1 MSPQLQ
7 PLLSVVIPNWNGA
20 AYLER
25 CLQSLQRQEYPSR
38 EILVVDN
45 GSTDASLEITER
57 IAPDAI
63 VIRHERNQGFAA
75 AVNAGIRAAGGE
87 WIAVLNNDTE
97 AAPSWLAEW
106 ACGIERHPEAAFFA
120 CRILDMKTRSQ
131 VYSAGD
137 CFLRTGIGY
146 RRGQDQP
153 DCAEY
158 GAERETFSA
167 CACAALYRKS
177 VLHELQGF
185 DSRFFAYLEDV
196 DIGLRLRAAGYKG
209 FYLPSAL
216 IYHHGSATAGGEF
229 SALSVRL
236 RTRNAVLVLLKSL
249 PASILWRCAP
259 MIASAQL
266 SWMARALAH
275 ARLLSYLRG
284 LAGVVPL
291 IPHALAERRR
301 QQSLW
306 HKNSSRM
313 WQDILNSEALARE
326 DYQRTGVNPPSA
338 FLKWYFRKFA
348 R

>member
-1 MSPQLQ
+1 MTPKPAISI
-7 PLLSVVIPNWNGA
+7 VIPNWNGA

-25 CLQSLQRQEYPSR
+25 CLQSLLLQDYPRR

-45 GSTDASLEITER
+45 GSTDSSVELIER
-57 IAPDAI
+57 IAPHAI
-63 VIRHERNQGFAA
+63 VIRHERNEGFAT
-75 AVNAGIRAAGGE
+75 AVNAGVRAAGGE

-97 AAPSWLAEW
+97 AAPSWLAEC
-106 ACGIERHPEAAFFA
+106 ACGIERHPEASFFA

-158 GAERETFSA
+158 GTERETFSA

-185 DSRFFAYLEDV
+185 DGRFFAYLEDV
-196 DIGLRLRAAGYKG
+196 DLGLRLRAAGHRG

-216 IYHHGSATAGGEF
+216 IYHRGSATAGGEF

-236 RTRNAVLVLLKSL
+236 RTRNAILLPLKSL

-259 MIASAQL
+259 MIAAAQL

-284 LAGVVPL
+284 LAGAVPL

-301 QQSLW
+301 QRPVW
-306 HKNSSRM
+306 RKNSVGM
-313 WQDILNSEALARE
+313 WRDILNSEATARD
-326 DYQRTGVNPPSA
+326 DYQRAGLHSPSL
-338 FLKWYFRKFA
+338 FLKWYFRIFA